1 MPAKNWLR
9 NFQPN
14 IFDFMNMTTSP
25 PLKVT
30 FRENEQVPIKLKIYI
45 HFYSFANLFI
55 CLRKVY

>member
-9 NFQPN
+9 NFQTN

-25 PLKVT
+25 SLKVT
-30 FRENEQVPIKLKIYI
+30 FRENEQVPIKLKICI

>member
-9 NFQPN
+9 NFQTN

-25 PLKVT
+25 ALKVT
-30 FRENEQVPIKLKIYI
+30 FRENEQVPIKLKICI